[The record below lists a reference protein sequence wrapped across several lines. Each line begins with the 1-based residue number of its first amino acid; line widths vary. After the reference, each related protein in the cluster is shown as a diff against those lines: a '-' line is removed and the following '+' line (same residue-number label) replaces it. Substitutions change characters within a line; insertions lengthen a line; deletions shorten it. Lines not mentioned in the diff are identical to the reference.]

1 MEEIIKYRI
10 TYTGE
15 NGTIYSVV
23 EEYEEEYMLTLGTWE
38 KPFLNTEEES
48 TAFGLLES
56 LGQSDYCPYIFLNG
70 EDEVVKVEVVLVSK
84 PAVCI

>member
-1 MEEIIKYRI
+1 MEEMIKFRI

-15 NGTIYSVV
+15 NGTIYSVL
-23 EEYEEEYMLTLGTWE
+23 EEFEEGYITKLGTWE
-38 KPFLNTEEES
+38 NPFPNTEEES

-56 LGQSDYCPYIFLNG
+56 FGQSDYFPYIFQTE
-70 EDEVVKVEVVLVSK
+70 EDVIKIEVVLISK